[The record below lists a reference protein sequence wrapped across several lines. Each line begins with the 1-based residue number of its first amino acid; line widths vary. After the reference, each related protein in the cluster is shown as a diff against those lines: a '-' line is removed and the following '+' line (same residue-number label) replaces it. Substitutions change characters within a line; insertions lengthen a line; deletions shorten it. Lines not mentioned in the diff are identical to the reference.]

1 MNSFYLLITFPIL
14 IPKQMI
20 GLGRQFLPW
29 DQPSN
34 LASFLLGSELEEGV
48 VPRRE
53 LSLAAN

>member
-29 DQPSN
+29 DHFFQVKR
-34 LASFLLGSELEEGV
+34 LFLEEL

-53 LSLAAN
+53 LSLDLALTG